1 VRRIVWRLVVV
12 LFAVVAALCIAAW
25 LALRGSL
32 PRYDGRIV
40 ASALAQPVAV
50 ERDANGSVT
59 LRAQNRRDLTW
70 TLGYVHAQERFFE
83 MDLLRRRAAGELA
96 ELFGPVAL
104 PADRTARA
112 HRVRARTQEG
122 LASLSAEDQRELV
135 AAFSDFS
142 VATYANQFDDF
153 SGERF
158 EVDPKAAPAPGNDV
172 IVKTKLIQSNGEPVQ
187 LDYLLRQEQAE
198 WRIIDVF
205 LSGTISQLAA
215 RRSEFSGIL
224 REQGARGLIAV
235 LRQKT
240 KALASGNS

>member
-1 VRRIVWRLVVV
+1 MMKRRSFLFAAAAALTVAWRGGESRAAAMPAATLNSFYGTLLAVMKEGPKLGFAGRRQKLVPALTQAFDLPLMTRLVV
-12 LFAVVAALCIAAW
+12 
-25 LALRGSL
+25 
-32 PRYDGRIV
+32 
-40 ASALAQPVAV
+40 
-50 ERDANGSVT
+50 
-59 LRAQNRRDLTW
+59 
-70 TLGYVHAQERFFE
+70 
-83 MDLLRRRAAGELA
+83 
-96 ELFGPVAL
+96 
-104 PADRTARA
+104 
-112 HRVRARTQEG
+112 G
-122 LASLSAEDQRELV
+122 LQWPNLSAEDQKDLV

-142 VATYANQFDDF
+142 IATYANQFDDF

-187 LDYLLRQEQAE
+187 LDYLLRPEQTE

-215 RRSEFSGIL
+215 RRSEFSSIL

-240 KALASGNS
+240 NALASGNA

>member
-1 VRRIVWRLVVV
+1 MMKRRSFLFAAAAALTVAWRGGKSHAAAMPAATLNSFYDTLLVVMKEGPRLGFAGRRQKLSPALTQAFDLPLMTRLVV
-12 LFAVVAALCIAAW
+12 
-25 LALRGSL
+25 GL
-32 PRYDGRIV
+32 PWPRI
-40 ASALAQPVAV
+40 S
-50 ERDANGSVT
+50 S
-59 LRAQNRRDLTW
+59 
-70 TLGYVHAQERFFE
+70 
-83 MDLLRRRAAGELA
+83 
-96 ELFGPVAL
+96 
-104 PADRTARA
+104 
-112 HRVRARTQEG
+112 
-122 LASLSAEDQRELV
+122 EDQKELV

-142 VATYANQFDDF
+142 IATYANQFDDF

-235 LRQKT
+235 LKEKT
-240 KALASGNS
+240 QALATSTG

>member
-1 VRRIVWRLVVV
+1 MKRRSFLFAAAAALMVLWRHDESRAAAMPAATLNSFYDTLLAVMKEGSRLGFAGRRQKLGPAILQAFDLPLMTRLVV
-12 LFAVVAALCIAAW
+12 
-25 LALRGSL
+25 GL
-32 PRYDGRIV
+32 PW
-40 ASALAQPVAV
+40 P
-50 ERDANGSVT
+50 
-59 LRAQNRRDLTW
+59 
-70 TLGYVHAQERFFE
+70 
-83 MDLLRRRAAGELA
+83 
-96 ELFGPVAL
+96 
-104 PADRTARA
+104 
-112 HRVRARTQEG
+112 
-122 LASLSAEDQRELV
+122 SLSVEDQKELV

-142 VATYANQFDDF
+142 IATYANQFDDF

-158 EVDPKAAPAPGNDV
+158 EIDPKAAPAPGNDV

-224 REQGARGLIAV
+224 RQQGVRSLIAV

-240 KALASGNS
+240 KALASGTG

>member
-1 VRRIVWRLVVV
+1 MMKRRSFLFAAAAALTIAWRGGESRAATMPAATLNSFYDTLLVVMKAGPKLGFAGRRQKLAPAIIQAFDLALMTRLVV
-12 LFAVVAALCIAAW
+12 
-25 LALRGSL
+25 GL
-32 PRYDGRIV
+32 PW
-40 ASALAQPVAV
+40 P
-50 ERDANGSVT
+50 N
-59 LRAQNRRDLTW
+59 
-70 TLGYVHAQERFFE
+70 
-83 MDLLRRRAAGELA
+83 
-96 ELFGPVAL
+96 
-104 PADRTARA
+104 
-112 HRVRARTQEG
+112 
-122 LASLSAEDQRELV
+122 LSTEDQKELV

-142 VATYANQFDDF
+142 IATYASQFDDF

-224 REQGARGLIAV
+224 REQGARGLVAV
-235 LRQKT
+235 LKQKT
-240 KALASGNS
+240 NALASGNG